1 MAKNSESKDKH
12 LIESLQKER
21 SQLNSLLIKQK
32 NFSKI
37 KLFTIS
43 NEFNKEITEL
53 TENSDK
59 IKRRETDNMLMS
71 EQRQLLIHQQKV
83 SLKKQLSKL
92 DVEYNNL
99 RMKFEKELKEK
110 QIKEHELQ
118 QKMKNEKNL
127 NSAKQS
133 NVDKLVSIFC
143 TCMLKLKM
151 NELFSNGEIFYSQL
165 EELEDKDMELRNL
178 HMITEK
184 TSKIQSINGNKI
196 QREVSNLKKNLLQ
209 ERNLKLDAF
218 QKVDELQSHLYD
230 LEDEITN
237 ISQVRPQST
246 KTKSNSK

>member
-1 MAKNSESKDKH
+1 MAKNSESQQKQ

-21 SQLNSLLIKQK
+21 NQLNSLLIKQK

-59 IKRRETDNMLMS
+59 IKRRETDHMLMS

-99 RMKFEKELKEK
+99 KAKFEKELKEK

-133 NVDKLVSIFC
+133 NVDKLVSIHF
-143 TCMLKLKM
+143 KAKIPRHV
-151 NELFSNGEIFYSQL
+151 IFY
-165 EELEDKDMELRNL
+165 
-178 HMITEK
+178 EK
-184 TSKIQSINGNKI
+184 ISILVGRI
-196 QREVSNLKKNLLQ
+196 RG
-209 ERNLKLDAF
+209 
-218 QKVDELQSHLYD
+218 
-230 LEDEITN
+230 
-237 ISQVRPQST
+237 
-246 KTKSNSK
+246 

>member
-1 MAKNSESKDKH
+1 MAKNSESQQKQ

-21 SQLNSLLIKQK
+21 NQLNTLLIKQK

-59 IKRRETDNMLMS
+59 IKRRETDHMLMS

-99 RMKFEKELKEK
+99 KTKFEKELKEK

-133 NVDKLVSIFC
+133 NVDKLVSVHFNVKIPKHVIF
-143 TCMLKLKM
+143 
-151 NELFSNGEIFYSQL
+151 
-165 EELEDKDMELRNL
+165 
-178 HMITEK
+178 HEK
-184 TSKIQSINGNKI
+184 ISILVGRI
-196 QREVSNLKKNLLQ
+196 RG
-209 ERNLKLDAF
+209 
-218 QKVDELQSHLYD
+218 
-230 LEDEITN
+230 
-237 ISQVRPQST
+237 
-246 KTKSNSK
+246 

>member
-71 EQRQLLIHQQKV
+71 EQRQLLIHQQKI

-133 NVDKLVSIFC
+133 NVDKLVSISC
-143 TCMLKLKM
+143 TCKLNL
-151 NELFSNGEIFYSQL
+151 NEFFSNWKYFILSW
-165 EELEDKDMELRNL
+165 KNW
-178 HMITEK
+178 
-184 TSKIQSINGNKI
+184 KIRIWNCVI
-196 QREVSNLKKNLLQ
+196 C
-209 ERNLKLDAF
+209 
-218 QKVDELQSHLYD
+218 
-230 LEDEITN
+230 T
-237 ISQVRPQST
+237 
-246 KTKSNSK
+246 

>member
-1 MAKNSESKDKH
+1 MQFLLQIKENLAKNSESQQKQ
-12 LIESLQKER
+12 LIENLQKER

-59 IKRRETDNMLMS
+59 IKRRETDHMLMS

-99 RMKFEKELKEK
+99 KMKFEKELKEK

-133 NVDKLVSIFC
+133 NVDKLVSIHINVKKTKC
-143 TCMLKLKM
+143 V
-151 NELFSNGEIFYSQL
+151 IFY
-165 EELEDKDMELRNL
+165 
-178 HMITEK
+178 EK
-184 TSKIQSINGNKI
+184 NSILAGRI
-196 QREVSNLKKNLLQ
+196 R
-209 ERNLKLDAF
+209 R
-218 QKVDELQSHLYD
+218 
-230 LEDEITN
+230 
-237 ISQVRPQST
+237 
-246 KTKSNSK
+246 